1 MILAPKVHVVWLRR
15 NSFLNLCNVD
25 KLGTL
30 VLEVLERADS
40 EATGGD
46 YYLSSELLR
55 LSKVRDFCCLS
66 SWSVC

>member
-1 MILAPKVHVVWLRR
+1 MILAPKVVWLRR
-15 NSFLNLCNVD
+15 KCFSNLCNVD

-30 VLEVLERADS
+30 VLEVLERADY

-55 LSKVRDFCCLS
+55 LSKVPEIF
-66 SWSVC
+66 VA